1 MKHTISAVILVALG
15 FTHCMA
21 QGDFQIDSYYFT
33 NSQGL
38 DVSVNGRSAGTTPV
52 NLSLPVG
59 QLSTVEF
66 RGRTG
71 NSTMTIK
78 FYPEQVSSV
87 RGTTS
92 RPNWYNNERLA
103 AGYSGY
109 TLASASASSRS
120 LSISIN
126 KARNDAFGNLSR
138 MIRGNRQPTARAA
151 PGSPSVPGAQVL
163 ECYIYFDDTGYLAFL
178 LVGAN

>member
-1 MKHTISAVILVALG
+1 MKHIISLFIMIALSYS
-15 FTHCMA
+15 HCMA
-21 QGDFQIDSYYFT
+21 QGDFQLDSYYFT

-38 DVSVNGRSAGTTPV
+38 DVIINGRNVGKTPL

-59 QLSTVEF
+59 QMSTVEF
-66 RGRTG
+66 SGRTG
-71 NSTMTIK
+71 NSTISIK
-78 FYPEQVSSV
+78 LHPQQVSSI
-87 RGTTS
+87 RNISS

-103 AGYSGY
+103 SGYPGY

-126 KARNDAFGNLSR
+126 KARNDAFGKLSNAPH
-138 MIRGNRQPTARAA
+138 GNRQPAAR
-151 PGSPSVPGAQVL
+151 SVPGAQVL

-178 LVGAN
+178 LVGIN

>member
-1 MKHTISAVILVALG
+1 
-15 FTHCMA
+15 MA
-21 QGDFQIDSYYFT
+21 QGDFQLDSYYFT

-38 DVSVNGRSAGTTPV
+38 DVVINGRSVGKTPL

-59 QLSTVEF
+59 QMSTVEF
-66 RGRTG
+66 SGRTG
-71 NSTMTIK
+71 NSTLSIK
-78 FYPEQVSSV
+78 LHPQQVSSI
-87 RGTTS
+87 RNTSS

-103 AGYSGY
+103 SGYPGY

-126 KARNDAFGNLSR
+126 KARNDAFGKLSNTLH
-138 MIRGNRQPTARAA
+138 GNRQPAAR
-151 PGSPSVPGAQVL
+151 SVPGAQVL

-178 LVGAN
+178 LVGMN